1 MDRWNTIIHDYLTVW
16 GWTTEALVKLLLAA
30 LLGAAIGIERETRG
44 RDAGFRTTLLVCVG
58 CCLAM
63 IVSQKLA
70 AMHWQ
75 NRGAYSIVVD
85 PGRIAYG
92 VMTGIGFLGAGTI
105 IRNGP
110 SVKGLTTAAGIWCVA
125 AIGLCVGIEQ
135 YVLAAGAALLVLVSL
150 GLLNAVD
157 RYIPALRF
165 RRLTLRCRWDDS
177 VVDRLIDAARAGKL
191 TVKDH
196 GFTRP
201 DAHPADV
208 DVWLIVAYVD
218 AAKYADA
225 ERAYRQ
231 DPKVTVI
238 ASEPA

>member
-1 MDRWNTIIHDYLTVW
+1 MDAWNATIHHYLNAW

-30 LLGAAIGIERETRG
+30 LLGAAVGIERETRG

-58 CCLAM
+58 CCLVM

-70 AMHWQ
+70 SIHWQ
-75 NRGAYSIVVD
+75 NRGAYSISVD

-110 SVKGLTTAAGIWCVA
+110 NVKGLTTAAGIWCVA
-125 AIGLCVGIEQ
+125 AVGLCVGIEQ
-135 YVLAAGAALLVLVSL
+135 YVLAAGATALVLVSL
-150 GLLNAVD
+150 GVLNVVD
-157 RYIPALRF
+157 RWIPNLKF
-165 RRLTLRCRWDDS
+165 RRLTLRCRWDEAA
-177 VVDRLIDAARAGKL
+177 VDRVIGVARARRL

-208 DVWLIVAYVD
+208 DVWLVVAYAD
-218 AAKYADA
+218 DAKYADT
-225 ERAYRQ
+225 ERAYCE
-231 DPKVTVI
+231 DSKVTI
-238 ASEPA
+238 IGSEPA